1 VAYILSMPVEER
13 IKLMTGMLANGMT
26 RQVDTVLDRTGGAEL
41 REFAGRCIRMLAES
55 RLELAD
61 FKGQSNE

>member
-1 VAYILSMPVEER
+1 VADILGMYIEER
-13 IKLMTGMLANGMT
+13 IKLMTAMLANGMT
-26 RQVDTVLDRTGGAEL
+26 QQVDSVLDRTSGAEL

-61 FKGQSNE
+61 IKGLSNE